1 MLKRK
6 NHKKISKNIRQQSQ
20 MVLRDEPVAY
30 STNGESRKV
39 VSLFSGAMGLDLG
52 LVEAGLQIAVAQ
64 DFDPWC
70 VETIRRNSTHA
81 VVPGDIKQLIKNDP
95 SCSFLLNAAGIG
107 ANEVFAVVGGPPCQ
121 AYSTAGRRLGSLD
134 ERGSLYEQ
142 FIHVVATLQPRFFVM
157 ENVKGLLSMPSVPD
171 VPLSPPLVN
180 EIILRFERLGY
191 RVVHG
196 LLDAVHYG
204 VPQFRERFVIV
215 GSRDNEAVFLPAPS
229 HFQMHQ
235 EKSMR
240 WKTLREAIGDLED
253 HAGMCAKFSPRI
265 LEFLKHV
272 PEGGN
277 WRTLPPNMIKEAMG
291 GAYESG
297 GGKVGFYRRL
307 KYEEPSPTLVTSPI
321 QKATILCHPTQFRP
335 LSVREYMRIQQ
346 FPERWNLQG
355 ATADCYR
362 QIGNAVPVGLGKAIG
377 SMLLSVASG
386 ESIVQVRRTRGTSVH
401 AKLTAIQESL
411 FRNGEIYD

>member
-6 NHKKISKNIRQQSQ
+6 IHKATRNGRPQSP
-20 MVLRDEPVAY
+20 MVLRDEVAPY
-30 STNGESRKV
+30 TTSRESRKV
-39 VSLFSGAMGLDLG
+39 VSLFTGAMGLDLG

-64 DFDPWC
+64 DFDSWC
-70 VETIRRNSTHA
+70 VETIKRNSTHP
-81 VVPGDIKQLIKNDP
+81 VVPGDIKQLIETDP
-95 SCSFLLNAAGIG
+95 SCSFLLKAAGIE

-121 AYSTAGRRLGSLD
+121 AYSTAGKRLGND
-134 ERGSLYEQ
+134 DVRGSLYEQ

-157 ENVKGLLSMPSVPD
+157 ENVKGLLSMPSIPD
-171 VPLSPPLVN
+171 EPLSPPLVN
-180 EIILRFERLGY
+180 EIIRRFQELGY

-204 VPQFRERFVIV
+204 VPQFRERFVII
-215 GSRDNEAVFLPAPS
+215 GSRDNEPVFLPAPS

-235 EKSMR
+235 EKTMR
-240 WKTLREAIGDLED
+240 WQTLRDTIDDLED
-253 HAGMCAKFSPRI
+253 NVGMCAKFSPRI
-265 LEFLKHV
+265 LEYLKHV

-277 WRTLPPNMIKEAMG
+277 WRLLPKEMIQEAMG

-307 KYEEPSPTLVTSPI
+307 KYDEPSPTLVTSPI
-321 QKATILCHPTQFRP
+321 QKATILCHPTKFRP
-335 LSVREYMRIQQ
+335 LSVKEYMKIQQ
-346 FPERWNLQG
+346 FPEWWNILG

-362 QIGNAVPVGLGKAIG
+362 QIGNAVPIGLSKAIG

-386 ESIVQVRRTRGTSVH
+386 KSIVQVRRTRGTSVH
-401 AKLTAIQESL
+401 AKMTGMQERL
-411 FRNGEIYD
+411 FGNGDIYD